1 MQIMQQIGLALA
13 LTSRGGEAIKR
24 AVAAAGMGSDG
35 GGLRITAHSG
45 RKGLKYRFQIEAQP
59 TDTDYVVEQHGV
71 RVYVDPFTAQH
82 LDGGCVDFVATGTE
96 EFFTLTP
103 PRASAHREPKLVA

>member
-1 MQIMQQIGLALA
+1 MQIMQQIGLALM
-13 LTSRGGEAIKR
+13 LTSRGGDAIKR

-103 PRASAHREPKLVA
+103 PRANAHREPKLVA

>member
-1 MQIMQQIGLALA
+1 MAIMQQIGLALG
-13 LTSRGGEAIKR
+13 LTPRGGEAIKR
-24 AVAAAGMGSDG
+24 AVAAAGMGADG

-82 LDGGCVDFVATGTE
+82 LDGGSVDFVATGQE
-96 EFFTLTP
+96 EYFTLTP